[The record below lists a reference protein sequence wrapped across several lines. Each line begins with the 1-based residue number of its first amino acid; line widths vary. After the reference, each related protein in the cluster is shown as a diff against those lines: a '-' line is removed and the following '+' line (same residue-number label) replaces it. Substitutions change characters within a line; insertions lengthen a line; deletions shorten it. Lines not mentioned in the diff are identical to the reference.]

1 MEMALIIMK
10 QTIVMALIMAA
21 GFILYKKEKITL
33 EGSRVLANL
42 LVWLII
48 PCTLARSF
56 CMEYSTEKLIMLG
69 ESFVLAAVI
78 MAVAIAIAYLTMGKN
93 SIELFASAFCN
104 CGFIGIPLVT
114 AAIGEY
120 AVFFLGALLVIFN
133 LLQWSW
139 GASVMK
145 KEKMNLSPKALLSNP
160 FLYAAA
166 IGLFLFVTGLGV
178 KLPYV
183 VSTAMTHI
191 SSLNT
196 PVSMLVLGVYLAR
209 TNVLDLFKNP
219 RLYRLSVIRMWVIPL
234 VTLGVFMLL
243 PFHTDVR
250 MTLLISAATPVG
262 ANVAVYAQMYDT
274 DYPYACQTVALTTLL
289 SIVMM
294 PPFIL
299 LATYAFGI

>member
-1 MEMALIIMK
+1 MQMALIIMK
-10 QTIVMALIMAA
+10 QTMVMALIMAA
-21 GFILYKKEKITL
+21 GFVLYKKGKITL
-33 EGSRVLANL
+33 EGSRVMANL

-48 PCTLARSF
+48 PCTLIRSF
-56 CMEYSTEKLIMLG
+56 CMEYSHEKLIMLG

-78 MAVAIAIAYLTMGKN
+78 MAVAILIAYLTARKN
-93 SIELFASAFCN
+93 NIELFAAAFCN

-133 LLQWSW
+133 LLQWTW
-139 GASVMK
+139 GTSVMK
-145 KEKMNLSPKALLSNP
+145 KEKMNLSPKALLGNP
-160 FLYAAA
+160 FLYAAV
-166 IGLFLFVTGLGV
+166 IGVFLFITGLGV

-183 VSTAMTHI
+183 VSNAMSSI
-191 SSLNT
+191 SALNS

-209 TNVLDLFKNP
+209 TNVLDLFRHP
-219 RLYRLSVIRMWVIPL
+219 RLYRLSAIRMWLIPL
-234 VTLGVFMLL
+234 ATLAVFMLL

-262 ANVAVYAQMYDT
+262 ANVAVYAQMYDS
-274 DYPYACQTVALTTLL
+274 DYPYACQTVALTTIL

-299 LATYAFGI
+299 LATHLLGI